1 METTFKPF
9 ATTLIGSMPRSPQ
22 LLAAKQVCQETD
34 ECDNYNQLVHD
45 ESKAVMDLFE
55 RVGIDVVVSGEISRD
70 NYMSYV
76 AEQVD
81 GIQLFSTDEINEL
94 LGDNEDY
101 VQSLEEMDASDNT
114 MNSPVCVDK
123 LDTNAD
129 LNTEEQEL
137 IKSLTDKP
145 YKVTIPSPY
154 LLTRS
159 MWVEGI
165 TDQVYDT
172 RRQLGRD
179 VVELL
184 KNTIHR
190 LYENGARV
198 IQIDEPILSEVVFQR
213 AQGDTSF
220 Y

>member
-22 LLAAKQVCQETD
+22 LLAAKEICQETGD
-34 ECDNYNQLVHD
+34 CDHYYKLVHD
-45 ESKAVMDLFE
+45 ESKAVMDLFD
-55 RVGIDVVVSGEISRD
+55 RVGIDIVVSGEISRD

-76 AEQVD
+76 ADQVD
-81 GIQLFSTDEINEL
+81 GIKLYSTDEINEL
-94 LGDNEDY
+94 LGHNEEY
-101 VQSLEEMDASDNT
+101 VQSLEEMDAADNS
-114 MNSPVCVDK
+114 MNSPVCVAK
-123 LDTNAD
+123 IDTQAD
-129 LNTEEQEL
+129 LNMTEHQL

-145 YKVTIPSPY
+145 YKVTLPSPY

-165 TDQVYDT
+165 SDSAYDG
-172 RRQLGRD
+172 RRQLGQD
-179 VVELL
+179 IVALL
-184 KNTIHR
+184 KNEIHR
-190 LYENGARV
+190 LYDNGARV

-213 AQGDTSF
+213 AEGDTSF

>member
-22 LLAAKQVCQETD
+22 LLAAKEACQETGD
-34 ECDNYNQLVHD
+34 CDHYHKLVHD
-45 ESKAVMDLFE
+45 ESKAVMDLFD
-55 RVGIDVVVSGEISRD
+55 RVGIDIVVSGEISRD

-76 AEQVD
+76 ADQVD
-81 GIQLFSTDEINEL
+81 GIKLYSTDEINEL
-94 LGDNEDY
+94 LGHNDEY
-101 VQSLEEMDASDNT
+101 VQSLEEMDAADNS
-114 MNSPVCVDK
+114 MNSPVCVAK
-123 LDTNAD
+123 IDTQAD
-129 LNTEEQEL
+129 LNMTEHQL

-145 YKVTIPSPY
+145 YKVTLPSPY

-165 TDQVYDT
+165 SDSAYDG
-172 RRQLGRD
+172 RRQLGQD
-179 VVELL
+179 IVALL
-184 KNTIHR
+184 KNEIHR
-190 LYENGARV
+190 LYDNGARV

-213 AQGDTSF
+213 AEGETSF